1 MVAHGAGRGTPA
13 AHAPIASPV
22 SPTPPTTRRETPP
35 PGELTNDEIWALTLE
50 RCATNRRVR
59 LLLDGSRL
67 LSMTREAAAVEVHP
81 GVHTMAQVALAEIA
95 EAISWAAGRGVR
107 VELVR
112 AAASEASIDDG
123 QTSNATEHP
132 LVKSAI
138 ELFKARVIRV
148 ERRPKAEPE
157 A

>member
-1 MVAHGAGRGTPA
+1 
-13 AHAPIASPV
+13 
-22 SPTPPTTRRETPP
+22 
-35 PGELTNDEIWALTLE
+35 
-50 RCATNRRVR
+50 
-59 LLLDGSRL
+59 
-67 LSMTREAAAVEVHP
+67 MTREAAAVEVHP
-81 GVHTMAQVALAEIA
+81 GVHTIAQGALAEIA
-95 EAISWAAGRGVR
+95 DAISWAAGRGVR

-112 AAASEASIDDG
+112 AEAPEAPIDDG

-157 A
+157 P

>member
-13 AHAPIASPV
+13 AHAPIAPTAAV
-22 SPTPPTTRRETPP
+22 PTPNVRRESPP
-35 PGELTNDEIWALTLE
+35 PGELTNDEVWALTLE
-50 RCATNRRVR
+50 RCSSNRRVR

-81 GVHTMAQVALAEIA
+81 GVHTMAQGALAEIT
-95 EAISWAAGRGVR
+95 EAISWAAGRSVH

-112 AAASEASIDDG
+112 ASAPEAPIDEG
-123 QTSNATEHP
+123 PASNASEHP

-138 ELFKARVIRV
+138 ELFQARVIRV
-148 ERRPKAEPE
+148 ERRPKADPE
-157 A
+157 S